1 MKFYRKALSWSFL
14 NVLLFKIELL
24 SFMVQFVS
32 FTRLSK
38 KKPINITHLIR
49 NNKTFDLMKNIMQNF
64 HLELQRILL
73 SIQMVFYGVF
83 ILWKFITQ
91 SLDEPER
98 QIIHFFAYNCLA
110 EGLCLLLKESIQY
123 SAKYIT
129 FYEPFHYGNKH
140 WNSSKEKF
148 EVKDL

>member
-1 MKFYRKALSWSFL
+1 
-14 NVLLFKIELL
+14 
-24 SFMVQFVS
+24 MVQFIS
-32 FTRLSK
+32 LTRL
-38 KKPINITHLIR
+38 TRLIR
-49 NNKTFDLMKNIMQNF
+49 NYETFDLMKNIMQNF

-123 SAKYIT
+123 SAKHIT
-129 FYEPFHYGNKH
+129 FYEPFHYGNKFWNLLKENVKVKNLWVNTKTIRREQEIYRIMNKNMYFKAYST
-140 WNSSKEKF
+140 WNST
-148 EVKDL
+148 

>member
-1 MKFYRKALSWSFL
+1 
-14 NVLLFKIELL
+14 
-24 SFMVQFVS
+24 
-32 FTRLSK
+32 
-38 KKPINITHLIR
+38 
-49 NNKTFDLMKNIMQNF
+49 MQNF
-64 HLELQRILL
+64 HLELQKMLL

-140 WNSSKEKF
+140 WNSSKEKV

>member
-1 MKFYRKALSWSFL
+1 
-14 NVLLFKIELL
+14 
-24 SFMVQFVS
+24 
-32 FTRLSK
+32 
-38 KKPINITHLIR
+38 
-49 NNKTFDLMKNIMQNF
+49 MKNIMQNF
-64 HLELQRILL
+64 HLELQKILL

-129 FYEPFHYGNKH
+129 FYEPFNYGSKH
-140 WNSSKEKF
+140 WNLFKKVK
-148 EVKDL
+148 VKDLWVNMKILWRVQEVYRLWCKEMHFQAYSTWNST